1 MRGRAVRNAYGQQQH
16 SSAPRQSAAFP
27 LLLLLLLLL
36 VRLVVVVVV
45 GLLAAQLL
53 AAAAG
58 ARTADTVR
66 LLVPLMLPLPRMRRR
81 LHAHPLRP
89 TASTDRQPDSDQ
101 PLRKEGC
108 SVGRWSNIIICR

>member
-1 MRGRAVRNAYGQQQH
+1 MYMASSSTAAHRG
-16 SSAPRQSAAFP
+16 QSAAFS
-27 LLLLLLLLL
+27 LLLLLLL

-58 ARTADTVR
+58 ARTSDTVR
-66 LLVPLMLPLPRMRRR
+66 LLVPLMLPLPRVRRR

-89 TASTDRQPDSDQ
+89 TARQTAISHP
-101 PLRKEGC
+101 PRKKGYTVISFTTC
-108 SVGRWSNIIICR
+108 CC